1 MGKSNNGININYDL
15 SEEISREIESY
26 IYNGIYKIFNKKGFF
41 EFLFSKFS
49 NVNYFSNI
57 IDIIFDYSNDKF
69 TSFFELLLE
78 HFTSY
83 MRDKIEIINMRLDF
97 LSLTYNNMLE
107 DLKRK
112 AKVIEDKYKIKKSE
126 NESLLQNIKKLFVV

>member
-1 MGKSNNGININYDL
+1 
-15 SEEISREIESY
+15 
-26 IYNGIYKIFNKKGFF
+26 
-41 EFLFSKFS
+41 
-49 NVNYFSNI
+49 
-57 IDIIFDYSNDKF
+57 
-69 TSFFELLLE
+69 
-78 HFTSY
+78 

-126 NESLLQNIKKLFVV
+126 NESLLQNIKKLLIV